1 MAELTISD
9 AAKACGVNCSTLQRA
24 VQAGRLSLT
33 PDHRVDTA
41 ELLRAG
47 FRLHAAPVPQGPQGR
62 QAVPQAAALQ
72 TPDTAAPLPHG
83 DAPDAGLPQGTA
95 AMQQRIAALERENAL
110 LREVLDD
117 VRQRSLVDQHTA
129 AWVQQEFAAARQQHA
144 AEMERYDRL
153 LAAPGA
159 APSPPGAARPAPAE
173 ERGAMRRRIVA
184 LLQDHPAG
192 LTPAEIRDLLGVDRS
207 LVDTCQGMLRYRLLR
222 RVERGRY
229 VAIDRA
235 QHDQP

>member
-1 MAELTISD
+1 MPLLTISD
-9 AAKACGVNCSTLQRA
+9 AARVCGVNRSTLQRA

-47 FRLHAAPVPQGPQGR
+47 FTLHAAPVPQVPQGR

-72 TPDTAAPLPHG
+72 PPTPAAPLP
-83 DAPDAGLPQGTA
+83 QGA
-95 AMQQRIAALERENAL
+95 AHAADMPHEAAVMQQRIAALERENAL
-110 LREVLDD
+110 LHEVLED

-159 APSPPGAARPAPAE
+159 AATPPGAARPAPAE
-173 ERGAMRRRIVA
+173 ERGAMRQRIVA
-184 LLQDHPAG
+184 LLQEHPEG
-192 LTPAEIRDLLGVDRS
+192 LSPAQTRRLLGIAKPLANTMTAMARD
-207 LVDTCQGMLRYRLLR
+207 GLLR
-222 RVERGRY
+222 RLGTGLYGVL
-229 VAIDRA
+229 
-235 QHDQP
+235 